1 MRGRRRSTPQ
11 VPTWV
16 CRLRC
21 GALSEDVL
29 RGERTFLRHGSRDA
43 QPRRSARHSGPTGPS
58 DIVLHSPAGPEERS
72 RGSALYALPPPGTSE
87 SERTED
93 GDTDSDAAPVIRTSR
108 TALALAAVAH
118 GTSPGSACR
127 RAVRCSCRL
136 ARSASCSKC
145 AATQSVR
152 LEGSPA

>member
-1 MRGRRRSTPQ
+1 MRRTF
-11 VPTWV
+11 W
-16 CRLRC
+16 
-21 GALSEDVL
+21 DVL
-29 RGERTFLRHGSRDA
+29 RGEFLRHGSRDA

-127 RAVRCSCRL
+127 RAVRL
-136 ARSASCSKC
+136 
-145 AATQSVR
+145 VR
-152 LEGSPA
+152 HIGVESDSWDLDPRHDSDVTV